1 VASDRQPPQRR
12 APQQALALALT
23 EPEVV
28 QITPAQSRQA
38 VDLIASMIVSYIER
52 GRPERDYD

>member
-1 VASDRQPPQRR
+1 VDRQPRQRR

-38 VDLIASMIVSYIER
+38 VDLIASMIVSYVER

>member
-1 VASDRQPPQRR
+1 VASDRQPPPRR

-23 EPEVV
+23 EPEAV